1 LRRLIAVALLGL
13 ACASP
18 GMPPGGPPDV
28 AAPQLIAIT
37 PDSGTLGVHPK
48 EVLFRFDEVVSERPA
63 SVTSLSNLFLISPRN
78 GAPSASWHR
87 EAIGV
92 KPARGWLPNTAY
104 TIIMQKGVADIRGNV
119 RNTGVTTFFS
129 TGNTIPHTRISGNV
143 FDWASGAPAAGAL
156 VESFALPDSVHPYIA
171 IADSNG
177 SFLMEHMPPARY
189 TLRAYLDR
197 NNNSG
202 IDPSEPWDSVS
213 ISLADSGRSDL
224 VIFTHDTIPPRIRDV
239 RAVDSTTLQVTFD
252 KPIDPGQTLTASN
265 FAVIGPDSVP
275 IGIVSVGAPP
285 KDTARPATVVPTV
298 PSTTPPA
305 TAPSVSPG
313 GRAPVRLAPAD
324 TAAKPKPVM
333 PKPIPL
339 QEVQIKLQRPLV
351 QKTAYR
357 VRAIGIR
364 GLLGFSGNS
373 ERVYTV
379 PAPAPPPAARP
390 TTTLPTKPAPA
401 PANPTNSTPP
411 PKP

>member
-1 LRRLIAVALLGL
+1 
-13 ACASP
+13 
-18 GMPPGGPPDV
+18 
-28 AAPQLIAIT
+28 
-37 PDSGTLGVHPK
+37 
-48 EVLFRFDEVVSERPA
+48 
-63 SVTSLSNLFLISPRN
+63 
-78 GAPSASWHR
+78 
-87 EAIGV
+87 
-92 KPARGWLPNTAY
+92 
-104 TIIMQKGVADIRGNV
+104 V

-129 TGNTIPHTRISGNV
+129 TGTTIPHTRISGNV

-156 VESFALPDSVHPYIA
+156 VESFALPDSIHPYIA
-171 IADSNG
+171 VADSNG

-202 IDPSEPWDSVS
+202 IDPSEAWDSVS

-224 VIFTHDTIPPRIRDV
+224 VIFTHDTIPPRIRDA
-239 RAVDSTTLQVTFD
+239 RAVDSTTLEVTFD
-252 KPIDPGQTLTASN
+252 KPIDPSQALTTSN
-265 FAVIGPDSVP
+265 FAVLGPDSVP

-285 KDTARPATVVPTV
+285 KDTARPVTGV
-298 PSTTPPA
+298 PSAAQPGSAPPVS
-305 TAPSVSPG
+305 AP
-313 GRAPVRLAPAD
+313 GRTPVRVTPAD
-324 TAAKPKPVM
+324 TVAKPKPVM

-339 QEVQIKLQRPLV
+339 QAVQIKLQRSLLPNS
-351 QKTAYR
+351 AYR

-379 PAPAPPPAARP
+379 PAPAPPSAARP
-390 TTTLPTKPAPA
+390 TTTPPTTPAPA

>member
-1 LRRLIAVALLGL
+1 LRRLTAVALLGL

-37 PDSGTLGVHPK
+37 PDSGTLGVRPK
-48 EVLFRFDEVVSERPA
+48 ELLFRFDEVVSERPA

-129 TGNTIPHTRISGNV
+129 TGKTIPHTRISGNV

-156 VESFALPDSVHPYIA
+156 VESFAHPDSIHPYIA

-177 SFLMEHMPPARY
+177 AFLMEHMPPARY

-239 RAVDSTTLQVTFD
+239 RAVDSTTLLVTFD

-265 FAVIGPDSVP
+265 FAVLGPDSLP

-285 KDTARPATVVPTV
+285 KDTARPAAVVPTV
-298 PSTTPPA
+298 PSTAQPA
-305 TAPSVSPG
+305 A
-313 GRAPVRLAPAD
+313 GRAPVRLPPAD
-324 TAAKPKPVM
+324 TVARPKAVM

-339 QEVQIKLQRPLV
+339 QEAQIKLQRPLV

-357 VRAIGIR
+357 VRATGIR

-390 TTTLPTKPAPA
+390 TTTPPTTPAPA

>member
-1 LRRLIAVALLGL
+1 MRRLIAVALFALG
-13 ACASP
+13 CASP

-28 AAPQLIAIT
+28 AAPQLLAIT
-37 PDSGTLGVHPK
+37 PDSGALGVRPK
-48 EVLFRFDEVVSERPA
+48 ELLFHFDEVVSERPA

-87 EAIGV
+87 ETIGV
-92 KPARGWLPNTAY
+92 RPSRGWLPNTAY
-104 TIIMQKGVADIRGNV
+104 TVIMQKGVADIRGNV

-129 TGNTIPHTRISGNV
+129 TGRTIPHTRITGNV
-143 FDWASGAPAAGAL
+143 FDWASGSPAAGAL
-156 VESFALPDSVHPYIA
+156 VESFALPDSIHPYIA

-177 SFLMEHMPPARY
+177 YFLMEHMPPARY

-197 NNNSG
+197 NSNAG

-239 RAVDSTTLQVTFD
+239 RAIDSTTLQVTFD
-252 KPIDPGQTLTASN
+252 KPVDPGQTLTSSN

-285 KDTARPATVVPTV
+285 RDTVPAVRPPASVSPAVPPLSAV
-298 PSTTPPA
+298 PIPSTTRAADALP
-305 TAPSVSPG
+305 TSPG
-313 GRAPVRLAPAD
+313 GRTPVKVPAPD
-324 TAAKPKPVM
+324 TAIRPRPVM

-339 QEVQIKLQRPLV
+339 QDVQIKLQRPLV
-351 QKTAYR
+351 AKTAYR

-379 PAPAPPPAARP
+379 PAPAPV
-390 TTTLPTKPAPA
+390 TKPAIP
-401 PANPTNSTPP
+401 PSTS
-411 PKP
+411 KP